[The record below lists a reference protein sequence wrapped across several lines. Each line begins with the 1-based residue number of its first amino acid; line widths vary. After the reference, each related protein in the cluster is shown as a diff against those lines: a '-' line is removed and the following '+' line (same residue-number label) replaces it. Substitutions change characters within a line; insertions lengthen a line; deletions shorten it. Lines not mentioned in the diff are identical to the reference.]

1 MFIWVCLGKLIKLE
15 VVNRGNLI
23 FRLISMFLNG
33 VGEFLDGDG
42 FDRKKIKILECVR
55 LVIYIIYYC
64 FNLIKFLYYF
74 ILYSNKDLVIL
85 FIYVIFCL
93 LICVKNVLIVFIFYF
108 DYKYYFLIY
117 SEELI
122 INRIV
127 FGILDFC
134 VVVV

>member
-15 VVNRGNLI
+15 VVNGGNLI

-33 VGEFLDGDG
+33 VEFLDGDG

-93 LICVKNVLIVFIFYF
+93 LICVKNVLIVFIF
-108 DYKYYFLIY
+108 
-117 SEELI
+117 
-122 INRIV
+122 
-127 FGILDFC
+127 
-134 VVVV
+134 

>member
-1 MFIWVCLGKLIKLE
+1 
-15 VVNRGNLI
+15 
-23 FRLISMFLNG
+23 MFLNG

>member
-127 FGILDFC
+127 FGI
-134 VVVV
+134 

>member
-15 VVNRGNLI
+15 VVNGGNLI

-122 INRIV
+122 INKIV
-127 FGILDFC
+127 FEIL
-134 VVVV
+134 V